1 MWPTCF
7 STIKFRLVHFFF
19 LPPFAVIVAY
29 LDLSSSG
36 QPVRVPTCACVPA
49 WRKKKKKKKGERA
62 VTERKRSA
70 ISACGLHGS
79 QSHSKLPS
87 GFACMVLVSTT
98 LFIGTFRLRRI
109 TASNRVCALR
119 ADAYFSFS
127 HAVSYHQKQR
137 ELGINII
144 VRTVPTGS
152 LRGLNLICW

>member
-1 MWPTCF
+1 MFQHHQVSACT
-7 STIKFRLVHFFF
+7 FFF
-19 LPPFAVIVAY
+19 
-29 LDLSSSG
+29 SSSLCSHCSLFG
-36 QPVRVPTCACVPA
+36 SVLQRPA
-49 WRKKKKKKKGERA
+49 SARTHMRMRPCMEEKKKKKGERA

-144 VRTVPTGS
+144 VRTVKTGS